1 MRDNRIYY
9 GIDLDDSYTMFSYL
23 DSMHKEPQTMS
34 PVLGS
39 GLYQIPTCIGRR
51 RGEESW
57 LYGEDAVRAARLL
70 EADLADQLF
79 SRALA
84 EEEVYLEGKPYHP
97 FDLLL
102 HFLNHL
108 MALAP
113 QLAGQMALGQMVF
126 VLDRVDAKR
135 VRLIGRLADAM
146 HYSRELI
153 RVIDRKE
160 SFYYFV
166 FHQQAQIFVGDV
178 ALFSYQDNVMRFW
191 RLHRDQ
197 KTQPQMVTIE
207 EKNLSV
213 DTENLDLCFDQIID
227 QNFKGDRISSVYLIG
242 SGFEGDWM
250 KLSLNRLCRG
260 RRVFIGKNLYTKG
273 ACYCGRVRMSDEAWP
288 FAYLSSNDLKVNVGL
303 QVLNHGKKEF
313 RTLLA
318 AGENRYEAKGTCE
331 VILDKQAELELWI
344 QEPRQKKAYLHVI
357 ELSDLP
363 RRPPRTSRL
372 RVQAKSRGGEEIE
385 VKVFDLGFG
394 DFYPSSGQVWTYQIA
409 LYKEGGER

>member
-1 MRDNRIYY
+1 
-9 GIDLDDSYTMFSYL
+9 
-23 DSMHKEPQTMS
+23 
-34 PVLGS
+34 
-39 GLYQIPTCIGRR
+39 
-51 RGEESW
+51 
-57 LYGEDAVRAARLL
+57 
-70 EADLADQLF
+70 
-79 SRALA
+79 
-84 EEEVYLEGKPYHP
+84 
-97 FDLLL
+97 
-102 HFLNHL
+102 
-108 MALAP
+108 
-113 QLAGQMALGQMVF
+113 
-126 VLDRVDAKR
+126 
-135 VRLIGRLADAM
+135 
-146 HYSRELI
+146 
-153 RVIDRKE
+153 
-160 SFYYFV
+160 
-166 FHQQAQIFVGDV
+166 
-178 ALFSYQDNVMRFW
+178 MRFW

-372 RVQAKSRGGEEIE
+372 RVQAKSRGDEEIE

-409 LYKEGGER
+409 LDKEGGER